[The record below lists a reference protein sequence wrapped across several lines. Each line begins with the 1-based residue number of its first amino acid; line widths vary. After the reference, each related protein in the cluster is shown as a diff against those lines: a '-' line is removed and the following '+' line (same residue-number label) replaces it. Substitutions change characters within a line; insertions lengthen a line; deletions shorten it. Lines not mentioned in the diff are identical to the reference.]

1 MNVNGTNAAQKCAPH
16 GQPTMKQMVMKMT
29 EQIKAALP
37 ATITPERMVRIALTA
52 LTKDDKLGQTT
63 PESFMGA
70 LLTSAQLGLECNTPL
85 GQAYLIPFW
94 NSKKQRLETQFQLGY
109 QGLIDLCYRTGQYK
123 KIVARIVYKG
133 DDFDYSYGLEE
144 RLIHRPKGESEEAQY
159 VYALYELK
167 NGASAFEVM
176 SWKAIAAH
184 SKKYSQSVKKGLT
197 SPWDTDPESMAKKTV
212 LKKVLK
218 YAPKTV
224 ENGALIAEAVNGDS
238 AIITQRMIKEGNDV
252 NLIKDLDFTPEFA
265 APETNAIEEKQPDY
279 AASVLN
285 TKEPEDFSG
294 VPKAKESSPAKAKT
308 EKQAASYEADINA
321 AFDNPAAD
329 MTDDDTG
336 NALF

>member
-1 MNVNGTNAAQKCAPH
+1 MNVNGTNAAQKCAPQ

-144 RLIHRPKGESEEAQY
+144 SLVHRPKGESEEAQY

-176 SWKAIAAH
+176 SWKAIEAH
-184 SKKYSQSVKKGLT
+184 SKKYSQSVQKGYT
-197 SPWDTDPESMAKKTV
+197 SPWTTDPESMAKRPC
-212 LKKVLK
+212 LK
-218 YAPKTV
+218 
-224 ENGALIAEAVNGDS
+224 
-238 AIITQRMIKEGNDV
+238 RC
-252 NLIKDLDFTPEFA
+252 
-265 APETNAIEEKQPDY
+265 
-279 AASVLN
+279 
-285 TKEPEDFSG
+285 
-294 VPKAKESSPAKAKT
+294 
-308 EKQAASYEADINA
+308 
-321 AFDNPAAD
+321 
-329 MTDDDTG
+329 
-336 NALF
+336 